1 MGMLVSV
8 YRNKL
13 GDSTNGGVSAKLDQ
27 FIVANVE
34 GPFKSEPTAKD
45 VLVLEQGP
53 FDSAR
58 LIPAVYNDSTD
69 AWEPI
74 NRALGEW
81 VMFGG
86 NYAGTS
92 DSRFCEAT
100 SFLTGGTRLDLVKV
114 FDRIEAF

>member
-13 GDSTNGGVSAKLDQ
+13 ADSTNGGVSAKLDQ

-34 GPFKSEPTAKD
+34 GPFMSEPTATD

-53 FDSAR
+53 LDSAR
-58 LIPAVYNDSTD
+58 LIPAVYNDLRD
-69 AWEPI
+69 EWEPI

-100 SFLTGGTRLDLVKV
+100 SVITGGTRLDLVKV

>member
-8 YRNKL
+8 YRNTL

-34 GPFKSEPTAKD
+34 GPFNPEPNATD
-45 VLVLEQGP
+45 VLFL
-53 FDSAR
+53 DSCSYSNEPK
-58 LIPAVYNDSTD
+58 LISAVYNNLRDE
-69 AWEPI
+69 WEPI
-74 NRALGEW
+74 SRALGEW

-100 SFLTGGTRLDLVKV
+100 SDITGGTRMTLVKV
-114 FDRIEAF
+114 FDRIEN